1 MPNPDEL
8 IGSSEAASIIGV
20 SRATLTRWVQSGEIE
35 PAKKLPGLTGAALF
49 ERADIDAKAA
59 ERKGAVTA

>member
-20 SRATLTRWVQSGEIE
+20 SRATLTRWVQSGRIE

-49 ERADIDAKAA
+49 DRDEIEAMKP
-59 ERKGAVTA
+59 AVSQ